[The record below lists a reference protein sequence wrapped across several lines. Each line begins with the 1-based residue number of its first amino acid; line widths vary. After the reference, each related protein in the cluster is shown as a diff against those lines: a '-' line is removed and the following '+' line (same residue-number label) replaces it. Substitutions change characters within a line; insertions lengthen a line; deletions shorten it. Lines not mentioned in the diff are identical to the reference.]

1 LTFPGQNGSGSFR
14 RLTHSAS
21 TETDRRKD
29 KTMPEITA
37 QGKIF
42 RDWEALLGAW
52 AMNAA
57 LLPGRDDL
65 QKDLA
70 ALLAQARDLKIQ
82 QENFQGNRSAT
93 TQQLTKAIADGKE
106 VARKIRAFV
115 VTQIGSD
122 SKHLSQFGVPP
133 RQKRGRKPKAATTPP
148 PETPPAAL
156 SKPAHE

>member
-1 LTFPGQNGSGSFR
+1 
-14 RLTHSAS
+14 
-21 TETDRRKD
+21 
-29 KTMPEITA
+29 MPEITA

-42 RDWEALLGAW
+42 RDWEALLGAC

-82 QENFQGNRSAT
+82 QENFEGNRMAT
-93 TQQLTKAIADGKE
+93 TQVLTKAIEDGRE

-115 VTQIGSD
+115 ITQLGSD
-122 SKHLSQFGVPP
+122 SKHLSQFGIPP
-133 RQKRGRKPKAATTPP
+133 RQKKGRQAKPASTPP
-148 PETPPAAL
+148 PTVEATPATAP
-156 SKPAHE
+156 KPAGPTGQ